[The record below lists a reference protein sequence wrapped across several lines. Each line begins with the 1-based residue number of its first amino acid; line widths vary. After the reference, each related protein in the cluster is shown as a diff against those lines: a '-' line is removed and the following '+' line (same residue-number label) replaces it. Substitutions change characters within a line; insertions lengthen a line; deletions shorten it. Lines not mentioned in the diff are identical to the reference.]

1 MNTKKSVWQRIL
13 LSQHYRW
20 SVWNFQIAAAM
31 VNGCWL
37 SKDIHWYLLWMSMR
51 VSGDQATKRPS
62 DQDPFLRAA
71 FETVFK
77 KELQN
82 ESSLNICWVVGN
94 SFTCKVDLSVTF
106 FLSFFFPRLCLLF
119 FSRLFA
125 YPSLRRMFCT
135 NHITIGWKKKGK
147 MGKNKYDKSYL
158 QYNVFNVWRKK
169 RMTMLNN
176 LDEEWL
182 STRPS

>member
-1 MNTKKSVWQRIL
+1 
-13 LSQHYRW
+13 
-20 SVWNFQIAAAM
+20 M

-37 SKDIHWYLLWMSMR
+37 SKWHSLIFTLDEHESIWRLS
-51 VSGDQATKRPS
+51 DQATKRY
-62 DQDPFLRAA
+62 LRAA

>member
-1 MNTKKSVWQRIL
+1 
-13 LSQHYRW
+13 
-20 SVWNFQIAAAM
+20 M

-37 SKDIHWYLLWMSMR
+37 SKWHSLIFTLDEHESIWRPS
-51 VSGDQATKRPS
+51 DQATKRY
-62 DQDPFLRAA
+62 LRAA

-106 FLSFFFPRLCLLF
+106 FLSFFFSPRLCLLF

-125 YPSLRRMFCT
+125 YPSIRRMFFT
-135 NHITIGWKKKGK
+135 NKITIGWKKKD
-147 MGKNKYDKSYL
+147 KYDKIFL
-158 QYNVFNVWRKK
+158 QSNVFNVWRKK
-169 RMTMLNN
+169 QMRMLNN

-182 STRPS
+182 SIRPS

>member
-13 LSQHYRW
+13 LSQHHRW

-37 SKDIHWYLLWMSMR
+37 SKWHSLIFTLDEHESIWRPS
-51 VSGDQATKRPS
+51 DQATKPY
-62 DQDPFLRAA
+62 LRAA

-82 ESSLNICWVVGN
+82 ESSLNICRVVGN

-106 FLSFFFPRLCLLF
+106 FLFFFSHAFVCSFFQGYLHNPRSGECSAQIILPLVE
-119 FSRLFA
+119 
-125 YPSLRRMFCT
+125 
-135 NHITIGWKKKGK
+135 KKKVK
-147 MGKNKYDKSYL
+147 WVKINMIKFSFSPMSSMSDARNRWECLITLMKNNF
-158 QYNVFNVWRKK
+158 QYKLR
-169 RMTMLNN
+169 NN
-176 LDEEWL
+176 
-182 STRPS
+182 